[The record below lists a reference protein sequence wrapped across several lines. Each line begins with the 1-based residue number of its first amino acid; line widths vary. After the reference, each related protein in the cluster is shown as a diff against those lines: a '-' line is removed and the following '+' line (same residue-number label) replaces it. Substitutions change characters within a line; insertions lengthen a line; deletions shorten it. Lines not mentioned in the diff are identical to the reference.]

1 MPRPTSAESKRLA
14 RLKAW
19 RQAHGKRLALDPA
32 LLWPARSL
40 DRLARAPG
48 TIEAELRSREVRRW
62 QAAEFGASLRE
73 LLEG

>member
-1 MPRPTSAESKRLA
+1 RLA

-40 DRLARAPG
+40 ERLARAPDTLG
-48 TIEAELRSREVRRW
+48 AEQRSSDVRRW
-62 QAAEFGASLRE
+62 QAAELGASLRE
-73 LLEG
+73 LLDG